1 MAYGMQDL
9 VTQLRFITTSE
20 SGDDRK
26 RVERAKLDALLGYC
40 ETAGCRRQRL
50 LGYFGENTATACGNC
65 DNCLQPPT
73 SFDGSEIARKA
84 LSCVYRTGQRFG
96 VGHVIN
102 VLRGADDARVRDLG
116 HDRLST
122 YGIGK
127 EFDDRQ
133 WRSIFRQLVANG
145 LLATDDEG
153 YGSLRLTDAAR
164 PLLNGEVVLQLRKPA
179 DRSERRTTRGG
190 RNNERSGKPGIEI
203 AEHEETLWQALR
215 SARARLA
222 KEQGVPAYV
231 IFHDATLLAMLRE
244 HPQTHDELAAI
255 SGVGS
260 AKLERY
266 GEAFLAVMNA

>member
-1 MAYGMQDL
+1 MQDL

-40 ETAGCRRQRL
+40 ETAACRRQRL
-50 LGYFGENTATACGNC
+50 LGYFGETLENACGNC
-65 DNCLQPPT
+65 DNCLEPPLA
-73 SFDGSEIARKA
+73 FDGTDVTRKA

-102 VLRGADDARVRDLG
+102 VLRGADDARVRELG
-116 HDRLST
+116 HDRLTT
-122 YGIGK
+122 YGIGT
-127 EFDDRQ
+127 EYDDRQ
-133 WRSIFRQLVANG
+133 WRSLFRQIVANG

-153 YGSLRLTDAAR
+153 YGTLRLTDSAR
-164 PLLNGEVVLQLRKPA
+164 PLLKGQSTLRLRQPA
-179 DRSERRTTRGG
+179 DRSERRASRKTRKGAG
-190 RNNERSGKPGIEI
+190 SKASIEI
-203 AEHEETLWQALR
+203 AEHEEVLWQALR
-215 SARARLA
+215 TTRAKLA

-244 HPQTHDELAAI
+244 QPQTHDQLAAI

-266 GEAFLAVMNA
+266 GDAFLAVMIG